1 MHRRRNLEEQTH
13 ENLCRGADGKNAC
26 GISNAIARLG
36 EGAEDD
42 GACGGKLVQMVHD
55 LGLVTVDREDVLLAG
70 IGVGVL
76 TRGYA
81 CLLSSG
87 FLLML
92 KRCRDGL
99 ISAALRYVLDCDSD
113 VLR

>member
-1 MHRRRNLEEQTH
+1 M
-13 ENLCRGADGKNAC
+13 
-26 GISNAIARLG
+26 
-36 EGAEDD
+36 
-42 GACGGKLVQMVHD
+42 VQD
-55 LGLVTVDREDVLLAG
+55 LDLVTVDREDVLFAG
-70 IGVGVL
+70 VGVGVL
-76 TRGYA
+76 TRGHA
-81 CLLSSG
+81 RLLSLG